1 MRSDVSGATLISGSP
16 RFFYR
21 GNGHDRR
28 HADVGV
34 MKAIDDLKHR
44 ASMEAAFHKQRNESL
59 QKAAQVVADW
69 QSKRKKLW
77 IEERTVP
84 VLSSGR

>member
-1 MRSDVSGATLISGSP
+1 MRSDGATSISDSP

-21 GNGHDRR
+21 GNSHDHR

-34 MKAIDDLKHR
+34 MKAIDDRKHR

-59 QKAAQVVADW
+59 QKAAEVVADW
-69 QSKRKKLW
+69 ESKRKKSW

-84 VLSSGR
+84 VMSSGR

>member
-1 MRSDVSGATLISGSP
+1 
-16 RFFYR
+16 
-21 GNGHDRR
+21 
-28 HADVGV
+28 